1 MWSRASELVRRRL
14 AFSLA
19 FLLLAASPA
28 LGEPLAVGAKA
39 PDFTL
44 SDQEGRPVRLADLLS
59 RRPFVVLAFY
69 VKAFTS
75 G

>member
-1 MWSRASELVRRRL
+1 VRRFL
-14 AFSLA
+14 ALSLA
-19 FLLLAASPA
+19 FLLLGASLA
-28 LGEPLAVGAKA
+28 LAEPLAVGTKA

-44 SDQEGRPVRLADLLS
+44 SDQEGRSVRLGDLLA

-69 VKAFTS
+69 VKAGTS

>member
-1 MWSRASELVRRRL
+1 MRTRVTAGL
-14 AFSLA
+14 ALALA
-19 FLLLAASPA
+19 FLPLAASPA
-28 LGEPLAVGAKA
+28 LGAPLAVGAKA

-44 SDQEGRPVRLADLLS
+44 SDQDGRQVRLADLLA

>member
-1 MWSRASELVRRRL
+1 MRHCL
-14 AFSLA
+14 ALSLA
-19 FLLLAASPA
+19 LLLFGAAPA
-28 LGEPLAVGAKA
+28 LAEPLTVGAKA

-44 SDQEGRPVRLADLLS
+44 SDQDGRPVRLGDLLA

>member
-1 MWSRASELVRRRL
+1 MRTRTFVTGRL
-14 AFSLA
+14 ALSLV

-39 PDFTL
+39 PDFAL
-44 SDQEGRPVRLADLLS
+44 SDQDGRQVRLADLLA

>member
-1 MWSRASELVRRRL
+1 MRTRAFVTARL
-14 AFSLA
+14 ALSLV
-19 FLLLAASPA
+19 FLLFAVSPA

-44 SDQEGRPVRLADLLS
+44 SDQDGRPVRLADLLA
-59 RRPFVVLAFY
+59 RQPFVVLAFY
-69 VKAFTS
+69 VKAATS